1 MQSMIRFS
9 LFGNYEKFNTNNLD
23 FYMKLIDFFGRKGYK
38 PATANELQLQSNGQP
53 KMLIMPVFLN
63 DTGAVIEMMS
73 NRINFQKNINN
84 DAGIVELKEAFTNEF
99 SKVLDEFIEEME
111 IVSNRVA
118 LNCDVLKSEIT
129 TDMPIQS
136 CFFENENKTEMSV
149 KNVARKKI
157 EKEDSNMIIEK
168 YVAVQG
174 GFTKYSYDINSLGEN
189 QLFRFDINNIKKMYE
204 AYTETAIEIEKG
216 LK

>member
-1 MQSMIRFS
+1 
-9 LFGNYEKFNTNNLD
+9 
-23 FYMKLIDFFGRKGYK
+23 MKLIDFFGRKGYK

>member
-189 QLFRFDINNIKKMYE
+189 QLFRFDINNIKKMDE